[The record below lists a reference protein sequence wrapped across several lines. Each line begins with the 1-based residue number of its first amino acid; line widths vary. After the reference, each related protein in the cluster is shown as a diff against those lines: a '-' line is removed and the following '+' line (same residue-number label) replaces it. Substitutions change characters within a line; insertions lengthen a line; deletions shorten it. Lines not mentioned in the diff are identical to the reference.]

1 MDILWKRTTSS
12 ESSITLW
19 KLSVSIK
26 WNLGIFCSGGNGQ
39 HLTAMMCWTWSFFF
53 SFVSFVWV
61 TLIFSLVPHLFSLIL
76 TLLLMTASCY
86 HVTYAFQNE
95 STLCSCLYAK
105 ELLTRNRRVIWILSD
120 CNGIQTKLA
129 KLATKQ
135 VVLASNLVVVS

>member
-1 MDILWKRTTSS
+1 MVISGEYQSPIWDTHSIKYINFTNFPRVDILWKRTTSS

-61 TLIFSLVPHLFSLIL
+61 TLIFSLVPHFFSLIL
-76 TLLLMTASCY
+76 TLLLMTASSYMSHMGFRTNLHSVVACMPR
-86 HVTYAFQNE
+86 N
-95 STLCSCLYAK
+95 S
-105 ELLTRNRRVIWILSD
+105 LLETGVLSEF
-120 CNGIQTKLA
+120 
-129 KLATKQ
+129 
-135 VVLASNLVVVS
+135 

>member
-19 KLSVSIK
+19 RLSVSIK

-76 TLLLMTASCY
+76 TLLLMTASSY

-95 STLCSCLYAK
+95 STLCSWN
-105 ELLTRNRRVIWILSD
+105 RNRRVIWILSD